1 MMPDPNWDELYRL
14 GSVAEAAQTAGT
26 MNRELWRSLMK
37 EAITASSGRPDLTEF
52 LGKYARSAWTEE
64 LRKEEESGEAAA

>member
-1 MMPDPNWDELYRL
+1 MMPDANWDELYRL
-14 GSVAEAAQTAGT
+14 GGLAETAQKAGK

-37 EAITASSGRPDLTEF
+37 EAIAASNGRPDLTEF